1 MRTLLTAILLTLA
14 PALAAS
20 AAAQTEPATSVPDQ
34 ATPAPEKAAPSPEK
48 ATPAP
53 EKPAPGA
60 RGGVGIAISAGAVVL
75 PDGLWTV
82 APGTP
87 CYVLVPARRA
97 EIDNPAALEPVLAQ
111 ARERGLRVVIRLLD
125 TEWDSVAAWSARL
138 LAFVRAVGDQA
149 VAYQFLG
156 PGADLIP
163 AQDYAFLLKN
173 ARVAIRAGGSWLPIV
188 SAPFGAGDEVWIE
201 QLFAA
206 DAAPYLDALA
216 ARNVGDL
223 AVVENIRERSLGRA
237 SVWVTDQVLPEGESA
252 AAGIADYLEA
262 QDAGSEVVIFA
273 ATPEAAA
280 SVPDLTVPPAAA
292 PAPPAEAPVPPPSS
306 APPAAAPK
314 ALPPLGQVLSFVRA
328 QFPPGLRP
336 ATKEILPFRPETVVE
351 GGGIPEP
358 RPVTIQVLAFF
369 EADTRA
375 GIAAY
380 RALPRAA
387 QATGPEG
394 VSPSPSS
401 PPPDRVR
408 VVLKSPLDTLDL
420 LYPER
425 VMSRSLATSVAA
437 GTVVELPLRDGYM
450 MLRYRLAASALPGKE
465 QAHVGA
471 VSELTAE
478 EIIAREREMRGVQAT
493 RYDHY
498 EANATISIHYRLA
511 VLNETIDLTTDN
523 RIYFKDGRQDYEQT
537 ALYVNGAR
545 WRGKSPPYLPYLQ
558 PAKVNE
564 VPLDISLDERY
575 RYALEGRQRTDD
587 RDCYVLSFEPLDPTQ
602 SLYHGRVYIDAK
614 LFTRVRMEAVQTGVV
629 EPVRSNEVVFRYGP
643 VATPAGDV
651 WLPRTMTGQMSF
663 EVLGYNLAI
672 ERGVD
677 YSDYRMDTAGFDDRR
692 TEAYGS
698 GRPLFRD
705 TEEGLAKV
713 EVKDGQETLSTLN
726 YPRNTLLVFGINFGD
741 NALPSFPFAGINFF
755 DFNFHNTGTQFNLAW
770 AGPFVDIAWTDPRI
784 VDLGAGRR
792 PWALALQ
799 GTFNAIK
806 ISDKNATT
814 LGTPEED
821 RADILAESVLATL
834 AIPTG
839 SFLRWSLTARFLY
852 QDFFTQTGTS
862 PDFVLPVQNVE
873 STLGGRLEFSRLG
886 WIAAGW
892 GEWGFRSNWEPWGL
906 PGQKFSDDDKDFT
919 RLGGDLL
926 KAFYFGTYNKLN
938 LGMTGFLGRSLDR
951 FSRFEL
957 GDYRSAS
964 VRGFNGS
971 GIHFDRG
978 AVAAATYSLPLGHD
992 VRADLGLQ
1000 QGWIQSVD
1008 DFGPGYVRV
1017 SGAGLS
1023 LEFSG
1028 PWSTLVSV
1036 RASAGLATTIP
1047 NKDTSIGD
1055 VRVIFYRTFNKWSKN
1070 GPTGAPP
1077 PRPAAPP
1084 QMPNAPAPGA
1094 TPLLEEEHPP
1104 VAPPPAA
1111 VPDTP
1116 PPAVPPASPPVDAGG
1131 GTSGYSDSRR

>member
-1 MRTLLTAILLTLA
+1 MKTLLTAILLTLP
-14 PALAAS
+14 PALATTAV
-20 AAAQTEPATSVPDQ
+20 AQSEPAAPAAEQTAPAPQ
-34 ATPAPEKAAPSPEK
+34 PPAPEAVPAAP
-48 ATPAP
+48 PA
-53 EKPAPGA
+53 EKPAPEA
-60 RGGVGIAISAGAVVL
+60 RGGGGIAVAAGAVEL
-75 PDGLWTV
+75 PAGLRTA

-87 CYVLVPARRA
+87 CYVLVPAGRA
-97 EIDNPAALEPVLAQ
+97 DIDNPAALEPLLAQ

-125 TEWDSVAAWSARL
+125 TEWDPVAAWSARL

-173 ARVAIRAGGSWLPIV
+173 ARVAIRAGGSWAPIV
-188 SAPFGAGDEVWIE
+188 SAPFGAGDQAWADA
-201 QLFAA
+201 LFAA

-216 ARNVGDL
+216 ARSVDDL
-223 AVVENIRERSLGRA
+223 PAVEGVRERSLGRA
-237 SVWVTDQVLPEGESA
+237 SLWVTDQLLPDNGSA
-252 AAGIADYLEA
+252 EAGVADYLEA
-262 QDAGSEVVIFA
+262 HQAGAEVVIFA
-273 ATPEAAA
+273 AAPEAPASVPGATAPPAAPPAPETAASAPPAAA
-280 SVPDLTVPPAAA
+280 SATPPAAA
-292 PAPPAEAPVPPPSS
+292 PATPPTPAP
-306 APPAAAPK
+306 ATPPAAAPP
-314 ALPPLGQVLSFVRA
+314 ALPPLGEILSFVRA

-336 ATKEILPFRPETVVE
+336 ASKWVLPFRPEAVVE
-351 GGGIPEP
+351 GGGVPEP
-358 RPVTIQVLAFF
+358 RPVTMQVLAFF
-369 EADTRA
+369 EAETRT

-380 RALPRAA
+380 RAMPRAA
-387 QATGPEG
+387 PAPGPEG
-394 VSPSPSS
+394 VTPSPAP

-408 VVLKSPLDTLDL
+408 VVLKSPLETLDL

-425 VMSRSLATSVAA
+425 AFVRTLATSVAA
-437 GTVVELPLRDGYM
+437 GTVVELPLRDGYL
-450 MLRYRLAASALPGKE
+450 MLRYRLAASALPVRE
-465 QAHVGA
+465 QAQVGA
-471 VSELTAE
+471 VAELTAE

-493 RYDHY
+493 RYNHY
-498 EANATISIHYRLA
+498 EANATIRIHYRLA
-511 VLNETIDLTTDN
+511 VLNETVDLTTDN
-523 RIYFKDGRQDYEQT
+523 RLYYKDGRQDYEQT

-587 RDCYVLSFEPLDPTQ
+587 RDCYVLSFEPVDPTQ
-602 SLYHGRVYIDAK
+602 SLYHGRVYIDST
-614 LFTRVRMEAVQTGVV
+614 LFTRVRMEAVQTGIA
-629 EPVRSNEVVFRYGP
+629 EPLRSNEVVFRYGP

-651 WLPRTMTGQMSF
+651 WLPQKMTGQMTF

-677 YSDYRMDTAGFDDRR
+677 YTDYTLDTAGFDDRR
-692 TEAYGS
+692 SEAYQS

-705 TEEGLAKV
+705 TEEGLSRV
-713 EVKDGQETLSTLN
+713 ETDKNGQETLSPLN
-726 YPRNTLLVFGINFGD
+726 YPRNTLLVMGVNFGD
-741 NALPSFPFAGINFF
+741 NALPTLPFAGVNFF
-755 DFNFHNTGTQFNLAW
+755 DFNFHNSGTQFNLAW

-784 VDLGAGRR
+784 VDLGTGRR

-806 ISDKNATT
+806 ISDKNATSA
-814 LGTPEED
+814 GTPEED
-821 RADILAESVLATL
+821 RADILAESVLTTL

-839 SFLRWSLTARFLY
+839 NFLRWSLMARLLY
-852 QDFFTQTGTS
+852 QDYFPQTGTS
-862 PDFVLPVQNVE
+862 DAFVLPVSNVE

-892 GEWGFRSNWEPWGL
+892 GEWGFRSRWEPWGL

-919 RLGGDLL
+919 RLGSELR
-926 KAFYFGTYNKLN
+926 KAFYYGTYNKLS
-938 LGMTGFLGRSLDR
+938 LGMVGFLGRSLDR

-957 GDYRSAS
+957 GDFRSAS

-978 AVAAATYSLPLGHD
+978 VVAEATYSLPLGHD
-992 VRADLGLQ
+992 VRADFGLQ

-1008 DFGPGYVRV
+1008 DFGPGYERV
-1017 SGAGLS
+1017 AGTGLS
-1023 LEFSG
+1023 FEFSG

-1047 NKDTSIGD
+1047 NKDTSLGD

-1070 GPTGAPP
+1070 GPTGSPP

-1084 QMPNAPAPGA
+1084 PMPNAP
-1094 TPLLEEEHPP
+1094 
-1104 VAPPPAA
+1104 
-1111 VPDTP
+1111 VP
-1116 PPAVPPASPPVDAGG
+1116 GG
-1131 GTSGYSDSRR
+1131 GTTDYSDSSR